1 MKEEREG
8 PWFRRSWKV
17 VRGRGLGRSVA
28 EGWGAAVARV
38 RDESGGRR
46 GMEVRGGECR
56 QRILGAL
63 VGIRMKVRALNSGKI
78 VQLLGL
84 DFGKKKGW
92 VVTE

>member
-1 MKEEREG
+1 M
-8 PWFRRSWKV
+8 
-17 VRGRGLGRSVA
+17 RGRGLGRSVA

-38 RDESGGRR
+38 RDESGERR

-63 VGIRMKVRALNSGKI
+63 VGIRMKVRASNSGKI
-78 VQLLGL
+78 AELLGL
-84 DFGKKKGW
+84 DSGKKKGW

>member
-8 PWFRRSWKV
+8 PWFRWSWKV

-38 RDESGGRR
+38 RDESGERR
-46 GMEVRGGECR
+46 GMDLRGEECR

-63 VGIRMKVRALNSGKI
+63 VGIRMKVEGI
-78 VQLLGL
+78 
-84 DFGKKKGW
+84 KKQ
-92 VVTE
+92 